1 MTLTDSAVF
10 PGSFDPLTNGHVDI
24 IVRGLKIFDRVT
36 VAVLHN
42 PEKDALFTPEE
53 RVALIRK
60 VFEDYGDRIYV
71 KSFSSLLVDFVKQ
84 EGIKV
89 IVRGLRAISDFDY
102 ETQIALVNRNLGDV
116 ETCFLV
122 SSEENSYISS
132 TIVKQIAQMKGD
144 VSRFVPTEV
153 REALVKKFGGAGK

>member
-1 MTLTDSAVF
+1 MTLIDSAVF

-24 IVRGLKIFDRVT
+24 ILRGLKIFNRVT

-42 PEKDALFTPEE
+42 PQKASLFAPEE
-53 RVALIRK
+53 RVALIREIFK
-60 VFEDYGDRIYV
+60 EYTDRVFV

-84 EGIKV
+84 ENIKV

-122 SSEENSYISS
+122 ASEENSYISS
-132 TIVKQIAQMKGD
+132 SIVKQIAQMKGD
-144 VSRFVPTEV
+144 VSRFVPKEV
-153 REALVKKFGGAGK
+153 REALKRKFGGPL